1 MKKYISIGLVLLLLL
16 TLLPMT
22 TGASMVLYD
31 LEKDTFAPTL
41 AEADSVTF
49 TAPGDGTIVI
59 SKATLKAS
67 EGDGFLVSIL
77 KEQGVVC
84 SATVNGDE
92 DLVLPEQALTVQ
104 KGNKIIFK
112 ADARA
117 RDGELLFWHPTLSY
131 QGGIAEAEALVNF
144 VDLNNH
150 WAKNYVLPLAEEGI
164 IKGKTVNRFD
174 PDGQITRAEFL
185 TLALKVANLPAEIYE
200 PSYADISENQ
210 WFAKTAYAAYRG
222 ALVDQNMLPDGKL
235 LPDQPITR
243 EEMTSVIMR
252 VMDVMRGKQVDA
264 THNFSDGASFSPW
277 ASESIGRAANL
288 GIVTGNPDG
297 SFNARGN
304 ATRGEAA
311 VIFSRLKK
319 ILDESAPYTPA
330 GEYSPVYGGIVREDV
345 DVNKIINDAYASGA
359 KEVTIEPGVYRIKT
373 SPKGGHLN
381 LDGFKDFTVNAEG
394 VTLLLKTINTS
405 AVMMNNCENV
415 TVKGITCDFDKPT
428 LFWGQIFNIDPD
440 GFYMDVAIDPGY
452 QLDWKKMIS
461 SGGGGY
467 IFDRDTGY
475 MLEGSSSFHT
485 NSGKVEQLTAN
496 TFRIHGTA
504 GPRQKGLE
512 IGDYLGSIGYET
524 SGGYKLTGCKNV
536 TLENIT
542 IHDGTHQIFDIH
554 GEGGNK
560 YINVKM
566 TPAPRPL
573 GCITDRLVAARG
585 DGLHATCLRTGP
597 QVYDSLFEQML
608 DDGTN
613 IHGTFSKVVGI
624 EGNKAI
630 IGISGAQLPYWAGD
644 DLRFYSP
651 DTVENSQCFVKTCEV
666 LTGYT
671 PKTNLNESVGSAV
684 YSANKYY
691 AVTLDGKKNFK
702 VGDWVVNRNW
712 TCGGYVYKNSTFRG
726 MNSRAVLIKGGDG
739 LIENCTVSNGG
750 NFGLCI
756 APEFD
761 WTEAGFAEN
770 VTVRNCT
777 FHSSG
782 WARKNGAG
790 LAVCGGGGGST
801 PARGQDH
808 DSITVEGCTFYGNT
822 YHDLWMSEGKNF
834 VIRNNTFMG
843 DLGINPI
850 DAPETIH
857 LENCDNVTLS
867 GNIYKDGRP
876 ATVTVGEK
884 VTNLKQ

>member
-59 SKATLKAS
+59 PEATLKAS

-92 DLVLPEQALTVQ
+92 ALVLPEQTLTVQ

-277 ASESIGRAANL
+277 ASESIGKAANL

-345 DVNKIINDAYASGA
+345 DVNKIINDA
-359 KEVTIEPGVYRIKT
+359 
-373 SPKGGHLN
+373 
-381 LDGFKDFTVNAEG
+381 
-394 VTLLLKTINTS
+394 
-405 AVMMNNCENV
+405 
-415 TVKGITCDFDKPT
+415 
-428 LFWGQIFNIDPD
+428 
-440 GFYMDVAIDPGY
+440 
-452 QLDWKKMIS
+452 
-461 SGGGGY
+461 
-467 IFDRDTGY
+467 
-475 MLEGSSSFHT
+475 
-485 NSGKVEQLTAN
+485 
-496 TFRIHGTA
+496 
-504 GPRQKGLE
+504 
-512 IGDYLGSIGYET
+512 
-524 SGGYKLTGCKNV
+524 
-536 TLENIT
+536 
-542 IHDGTHQIFDIH
+542 
-554 GEGGNK
+554 
-560 YINVKM
+560 
-566 TPAPRPL
+566 
-573 GCITDRLVAARG
+573 
-585 DGLHATCLRTGP
+585 
-597 QVYDSLFEQML
+597 
-608 DDGTN
+608 
-613 IHGTFSKVVGI
+613 
-624 EGNKAI
+624 
-630 IGISGAQLPYWAGD
+630 
-644 DLRFYSP
+644 
-651 DTVENSQCFVKTCEV
+651 
-666 LTGYT
+666 
-671 PKTNLNESVGSAV
+671 
-684 YSANKYY
+684 
-691 AVTLDGKKNFK
+691 
-702 VGDWVVNRNW
+702 
-712 TCGGYVYKNSTFRG
+712 
-726 MNSRAVLIKGGDG
+726 
-739 LIENCTVSNGG
+739 
-750 NFGLCI
+750 
-756 APEFD
+756 
-761 WTEAGFAEN
+761 
-770 VTVRNCT
+770 
-777 FHSSG
+777 
-782 WARKNGAG
+782 
-790 LAVCGGGGGST
+790 
-801 PARGQDH
+801 
-808 DSITVEGCTFYGNT
+808 
-822 YHDLWMSEGKNF
+822 
-834 VIRNNTFMG
+834 
-843 DLGINPI
+843 
-850 DAPETIH
+850 
-857 LENCDNVTLS
+857 
-867 GNIYKDGRP
+867 
-876 ATVTVGEK
+876 
-884 VTNLKQ
+884 